1 MGAVYAQK
9 TRGVYSSGSAGMR
22 VRVSG
27 AAITECL
34 NLSGHSEELFL

>member
-22 VRVSG
+22 ISVAS
-27 AAITECL
+27 ATITECL